1 MNVNITRM
9 DNGLTTED
17 MTGLPVTIRAAT
29 ASDIS
34 DVQSLDERNTGMDK
48 PEFWADAFRRYGQSG
63 DGEFLV
69 AEQGGRFA
77 GYILAW
83 SRNAGWQKS
92 QPGCLRRSVI
102 AFVRGGLIRRAAW

>member
-1 MNVNITRM
+1 MNVNITCM
-9 DNGLTTED
+9 DNGLTTEN
-17 MTGLPVTIRAAT
+17 MTGMPVTIRAAT

-77 GYILAW
+77 GYILGEVRAW
-83 SRNAGWQKS
+83 EFGSPPSGW
-92 QPGCLRRSVI
+92 I
-102 AFVRGGLIRRAAW
+102 FAFGVEP